1 MAHSL
6 KSINECKWS
15 KVPRRTFKGS
25 YLSQWHLNNRFIDHL
40 FLLLCPQLS
49 SPLPSLDIKKNT
61 QHQPFLDHLPRYHYY
76 YFFFPPLLGFQLR
89 PVRVVAPSFPERVRS
104 EKVGPEMRS
113 LLPLTVYC
121 ISLVSLQQLLA
132 LPAEERPDT
141 NR

>member
-49 SPLPSLDIKKNT
+49 SPLPSLDIKKKHPAST
-61 QHQPFLDHLPRYHYY
+61 LFGSSSTLSLFIY
-76 YFFFPPLLGFQLR
+76 FFPPLLGFQLR

-104 EKVGPEMRS
+104 EKVGPEMQS